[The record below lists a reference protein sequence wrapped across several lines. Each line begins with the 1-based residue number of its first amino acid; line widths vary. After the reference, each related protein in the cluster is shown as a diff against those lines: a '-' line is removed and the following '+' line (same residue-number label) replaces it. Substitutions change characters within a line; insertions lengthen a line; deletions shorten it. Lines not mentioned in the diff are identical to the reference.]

1 MGRKQKGRISKT
13 ATYTPEFIAWINSQ
27 IQGDEGFGGVVERL
41 IDENR
46 NRILELEQQSAG
58 YHADDSQGK
67 ATKRGGQDADE
78 AIRMISLSLQAWITN
93 PADIAARSAFE
104 SALRRVLD
112 RG

>member
-13 ATYTPEFIAWINSQ
+13 ATYTPEFTAWINSQ

-58 YHADDSQGK
+58 YHTDDSQGK
-67 ATKRGGQDADE
+67 PVGRGSQDIDE
-78 AIRMISLSLQAWITN
+78 AIRMVSLSLQAWITN
-93 PADIAARSAFE
+93 PADIAARTAFE
-104 SALRRVLD
+104 SALRHVLD